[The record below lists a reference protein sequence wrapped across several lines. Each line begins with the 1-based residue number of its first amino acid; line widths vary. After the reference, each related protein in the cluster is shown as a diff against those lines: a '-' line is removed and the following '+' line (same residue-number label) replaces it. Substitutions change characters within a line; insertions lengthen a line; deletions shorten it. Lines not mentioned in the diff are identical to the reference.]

1 MIAFPASFCIMF
13 LSDGIATS
21 ISKQVQSLLLILMPD
36 LFARI
41 CVCVCLS
48 VPLGSISFIC
58 LPVLTLTQVCV
69 STSFLFQC
77 LIPCIE

>member
-21 ISKQVQSLLLILMPD
+21 ISKRFQSLLLIFMSG

-41 CVCVCLS
+41 SVSVCLCPL
-48 VPLGSISFIC
+48 VPSHC
-58 LPVLTLTQVCV
+58 YV
-69 STSFLFQC
+69 FLFSHWRRHVWVPVFC
-77 LIPCIE
+77 FSA